1 MSIEQNPSLKTISLR
16 ILHLL
21 VDSTYVGIY
30 HLISQ
35 LIFLDDPKVFVL
47 GFYQITL
54 YLPNPILNQD
64 LVISLQSRSNDDPI
78 IVEWDVA
85 QTPVRDIIP

>member
-1 MSIEQNPSLKTISLR
+1 LVDFYRAFKHVNFVDAGRKAMSMEQNPSLKTISLR

-47 GFYQITL
+47 
-54 YLPNPILNQD
+54 
-64 LVISLQSRSNDDPI
+64 
-78 IVEWDVA
+78 
-85 QTPVRDIIP
+85 